1 MFFVKNR
8 SRAFIFSGVL
18 MVIFLFSLALMGLN
32 LGVHFGGMEVL
43 FSPGESFT
51 VEEVR
56 EVLGEKGL
64 EGSSIQRVG
73 VMEDDDASH
82 AAIIKTSYLSQEEQD
97 GLMHSLEDRWPNMDH
112 DQTRIHSTGP
122 AIGGEQLR
130 SAFWALSLALV
141 AMVGYITLRFQ
152 FTYAIATI
160 AALVHDVIVV
170 LGISSLLQ
178 LEISIPF
185 IAALL
190 TVIGYSVN
198 DSIVIIDRI
207 RENIKDKRKKEYS
220 AVVNQSI
227 VQSLTRSLSTSST
240 TMMVLVALL
249 IGFIYYIGTQDLFA
263 FILALIIGVIS
274 GTYSSLFIA
283 GPLWL
288 SLKLKEFKRQSP
300 HYNYE

>member
-227 VQSLTRSLSTSST
+227 VQSLTRSLNTSST